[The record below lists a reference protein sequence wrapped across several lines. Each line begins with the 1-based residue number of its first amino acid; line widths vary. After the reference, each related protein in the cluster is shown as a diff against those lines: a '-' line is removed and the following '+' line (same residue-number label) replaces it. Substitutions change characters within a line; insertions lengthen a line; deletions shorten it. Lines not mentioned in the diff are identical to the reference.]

1 LIRYLWVVA
10 ARSRAPLLPLAV
22 TLFMLIGVFAD
33 PRQSMGQVW
42 GLSAVVCCA
51 LAALLVGGVLSG
63 EPAPQADMATVAV
76 GGRARRNR
84 LDLTLVAVT
93 SLGLTVAW
101 LAYPLVL
108 TRFRAHLFTRP
119 VQLGDVVG
127 AGLALTACT
136 VLGGTLGVLFAPPR
150 VSRRAT
156 AVAATL
162 AALIVLVALSS
173 ALGWASGPVGVAVA
187 LGDAA
192 AGTVSIGE
200 VDACLACLVLAGAC
214 VIAARAWTRRVA

>member
-1 LIRYLWVVA
+1 MRYLWVVA

-22 TLFMLIGVFAD
+22 SLFLLIGVFAD
-33 PRQSMGQVW
+33 PHQSMGQAW

-51 LAALLVGGVLSG
+51 LAALLVGAVLAG
-63 EPAPQADMATVAV
+63 EPATQADMATVAI
-76 GGRARRNR
+76 GGRARRSR
-84 LDLTLVAVT
+84 LDLTLVAASSV
-93 SLGLTVAW
+93 GLTVAW

-108 TRFRAHLFTRP
+108 TRFRPDLFTRP

-136 VLGGTLGVLFAPPR
+136 VLGGALGVLFAPPR

-173 ALGWASGPVGVAVA
+173 ALAWASGPVGVARA
-187 LGDAA
+187 LTDAA

-200 VDACLACLVLAGAC
+200 IGASLACLVLAGAC
-214 VIAARAWTRRVA
+214 VVAARAWTRRVA